1 MFFKGCLMA
10 KQIREKENGEDG
22 KCKAKEGKVNSKEI

>member
-1 MFFKGCLMA
+1 MD

-22 KCKAKEGKVNSKEI
+22 KCKAKEGKVNSKEISG